1 MGKKRARII
10 LITILLV
17 IIIAV
22 AFIIFLVLNASPAGV
37 RVGDEFVYDIKGYG
51 VANDPNATI
60 PEAFSQLNMTEYYKV
75 IVTDVSGPEVSIN
88 TTWLF
93 TNGTELKGTGTV
105 DVETGMYYPTGG
117 FYAVYAAN
125 LRENDRLRPIGPDR
139 ATINATA
146 NRNYAGGVRETNR
159 VSLVLQYYDS
169 EDPTYTRTLTEY
181 MNVHFDRQTGMLV
194 ELRDMSVYTNPY
206 LTLTV
211 VWTIKETNVWAIS

>member
-1 MGKKRARII
+1 MNKKRVRMI
-10 LITILLV
+10 LITILMIV
-17 IIIAV
+17 IV
-22 AFIIFLVLNASPAGV
+22 AMAFVVFSVLNASPAGIK
-37 RVGDEFVYDIKGYG
+37 VGDEFIYDIKGYG

-60 PEAFSQLNMTEYYKV
+60 PEAFSQLNMTEWYKV
-75 IVTDVSGPEVSIN
+75 TVTGVSGPEVSIN

-105 DVETGMYYPTGG
+105 DVESGISYPTGG
-117 FYAVYAAN
+117 FYAIYAAN
-125 LRENDRLRPIGPDR
+125 LRENDRLRPKGPDL

-146 NRNYAGGVRETNR
+146 NRNYAGGIRETNR

-181 MNVHFDRQTGMLV
+181 MNTHFDRQTGMLV
-194 ELRDMSVYTNPY
+194 ELQDMSVYTNPY

-211 VWTIKETNVWAIS
+211 VWLIKETNVWAIS